1 MKDFLLKLIKK
12 PITLV
17 ILALVAA
24 IGVISIQAALI
35 KKHKAEISRLEMNQ
49 EALLTDLQ
57 YYQDENGNMV
67 ATVNAL
73 TLRRDELENLIPRY
87 ASEIETLKLKLK
99 NVETLAHVS
108 METKAEVQTPTITLP
123 PPPPLPQTTEQDNP
137 DTTALPYTFAYND
150 EWLTITGTVYPDS
163 LSNITVECRDS
174 LTLVAHKTKKR
185 CCRKSKIIKYDV
197 QTKSPYSIIK
207 DISYIELI
215 E

>member
-1 MKDFLLKLIKK
+1 MKDFLLRLIKK
-12 PITLV
+12 PITWV
-17 ILALVAA
+17 ILALILA

-57 YYQDENGNMV
+57 YYQDENGDMV
-67 ATVNAL
+67 ARVNAL
-73 TLRRDELENLIPRY
+73 TLRRDELETLIPRY
-87 ASEIETLKLKLK
+87 TSEIETLKLKLK

-108 METKAEVQTPTITLP
+108 METKAEVQTPTVTLQP
-123 PPPPLPQTTEQDNP
+123 PSIQKAEP
-137 DTTALPYTFAYND
+137 DSPDPAVFPYTFTYND
-150 EWLTITGTVYPDS
+150 DWLTITGTVFPDS

-197 QTKSPYSIIK
+197 QSKSPYSIIK
-207 DISYIELI
+207 DVSYVELI